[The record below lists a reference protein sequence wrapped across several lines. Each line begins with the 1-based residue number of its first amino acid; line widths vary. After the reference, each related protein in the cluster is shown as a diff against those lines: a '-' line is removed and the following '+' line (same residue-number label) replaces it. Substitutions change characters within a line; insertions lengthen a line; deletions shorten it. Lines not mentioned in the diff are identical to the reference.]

1 MGQMMAQSMGGAVHG
16 TGNAAADDPIQLLEK
31 LGELLKKGVLTQAE
45 FDAKKTEL
53 LKKIQ

>member
-1 MGQMMAQSMGGAVHG
+1 MGGAVHG